1 MRHIRLSEKIL
12 LLGYGMILIFML
24 VQDWVPLGK
33 LNDIEAIKQE
43 NTTGELVVVTL
54 IGVVQVVLFI
64 FLILLFVGKKY
75 PIFIK
80 LWLVIHPSCIL
91 AGAIIDWWLPY
102 LTGFGAENRI
112 ERYHTMF
119 GETHAFLPIMNGIVP
134 NTLHTL
140 FHMTLLFCIILSI
153 YIFVT
158 EKRTRIINTQE
169 KVS

>member
-1 MRHIRLSEKIL
+1 MRNIRLSEKIL

-54 IGVVQVVLFI
+54 IGVVQVALFI
-64 FLILLFVGKKY
+64 FLILLFVGRRY
-75 PIFIK
+75 PLFIK

-91 AGAIIDWWLPY
+91 AGAIIDWWIPY
-102 LTGFGAENRI
+102 LTGIGTSDRI
-112 ERYHTMF
+112 ERYNTMF
-119 GETHAFLPIMNGIVP
+119 GDTHAFLPLMNGIVP
-134 NTLHTL
+134 NTLHTF
-140 FHMTLLFCIILSI
+140 FHITLLFCIVLSI

-158 EKRTRIINTQE
+158 KGSTANFKHED